1 MIDKLKH
8 KQPSKHKNE
17 KLTNYTVREF
27 GTERSIAASKMTVSN
42 VIYFL
47 KIKYIP
53 EGHGLEPT
61 NN

>member
-27 GTERSIAASKMTVSN
+27 GTEKSIAASKMTVSN
-42 VIYFL
+42 VIFF
-47 KIKYIP
+47 
-53 EGHGLEPT
+53 
-61 NN
+61 